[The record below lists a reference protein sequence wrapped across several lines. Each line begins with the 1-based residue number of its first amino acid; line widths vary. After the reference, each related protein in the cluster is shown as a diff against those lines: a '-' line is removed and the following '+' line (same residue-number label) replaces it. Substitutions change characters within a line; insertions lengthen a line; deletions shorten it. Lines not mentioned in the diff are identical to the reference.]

1 MIISDLNSFSVA
13 LIDKIIWICFFLQNI
28 TWSLNTL
35 HAMSIADRF
44 LLDMEYDEGLAPV
57 PETNMNAW
65 MEDPRPGPNLHA
77 NPDKAVIQARGRR
90 RIPQTFSPDRVASN
104 QVEQETDNTLYLL

>member
-1 MIISDLNSFSVA
+1 M
-13 LIDKIIWICFFLQNI
+13 QNI
-28 TWSLNTL
+28 PRSLNIL
-35 HAMSIADRF
+35 HIMSIADRF

-104 QVEQETDNTLYLL
+104 QVEQETDNTLYCDSSKTDICCVVQKLTQQH

>member
-1 MIISDLNSFSVA
+1 M
-13 LIDKIIWICFFLQNI
+13 FFLQNI
-28 TWSLNTL
+28 SRSLNIL

-44 LLDMEYDEGLAPV
+44 LLDMEYDEGLALV

-77 NPDKAVIQARGRR
+77 KLDLTRR
-90 RIPQTFSPDRVASN
+90 SFKLEVAGGFLRPSRQTEFRA
-104 QVEQETDNTLYLL
+104 TR

>member
-1 MIISDLNSFSVA
+1 M
-13 LIDKIIWICFFLQNI
+13 QNI
-28 TWSLNTL
+28 SRSLNIL

-77 NPDKAVIQARGRR
+77 DPDKAVIQARGRR
-90 RIPQTFSPDRVASN
+90 RIPKTFSPDRVASN
-104 QVEQETDNTLYLL
+104 QVEQETDNTLYCDSSKTDICCVVQKLTQQY

>member
-1 MIISDLNSFSVA
+1 
-13 LIDKIIWICFFLQNI
+13 
-28 TWSLNTL
+28 
-35 HAMSIADRF
+35 MSIADRF
-44 LLDMEYDEGLAPV
+44 LLDMEYDEGLALV

-77 NPDKAVIQARGRR
+77 NPDEAVIQARGRR

-104 QVEQETDNTLYLL
+104 QVEQETDNTLYCDSPKTDTCYAIPTFRRYLASKRLQAFLNRTRTLQFT

>member
-1 MIISDLNSFSVA
+1 
-13 LIDKIIWICFFLQNI
+13 
-28 TWSLNTL
+28 
-35 HAMSIADRF
+35 MSIADRF

-104 QVEQETDNTLYLL
+104 QVEQETDNIMYCDIVSHSQDQGSLGSVPQGQGDI